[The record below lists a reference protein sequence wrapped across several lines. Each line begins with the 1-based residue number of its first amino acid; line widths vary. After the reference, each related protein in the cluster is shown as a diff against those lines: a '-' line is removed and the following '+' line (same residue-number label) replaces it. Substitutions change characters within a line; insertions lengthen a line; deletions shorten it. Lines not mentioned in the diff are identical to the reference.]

1 MLVLGIFYD
10 LVKKSGLVC
19 QTITICLDILCDKIE
34 LSAVHDLSG
43 MPATKVK
50 VLVGQL
56 EREKLLLEGQLRNIE
71 WKMDQESKSYHDAK
85 QKLKNAESEII
96 KANDNLK
103 QYDHR
108 L

>member
-1 MLVLGIFYD
+1 MHY
-10 LVKKSGLVC
+10 
-19 QTITICLDILCDKIE
+19 LDILCDKIE
-34 LSAVHDLSG
+34 LSAVHDLSN

-71 WKMDQESKSYHDAK
+71 WKIDQESKSYHDAK

-103 QYDHR
+103 QYDNR